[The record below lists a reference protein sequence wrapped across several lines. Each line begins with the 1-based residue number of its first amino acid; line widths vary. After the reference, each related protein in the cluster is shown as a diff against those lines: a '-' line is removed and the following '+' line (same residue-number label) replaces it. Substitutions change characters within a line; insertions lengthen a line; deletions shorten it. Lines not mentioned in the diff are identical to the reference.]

1 MKNVV
6 RIEYCTSWAYLGRA
20 VALSR
25 LILKEHE
32 DKITELKMV
41 PSHGGVFEI
50 SFNDELIFSKK
61 NLDRYPEKDEVEDMV
76 RQRINS

>member
-1 MKNVV
+1 MENKI

-25 LILKEHE
+25 LILKEHA
-32 DKITELKMV
+32 DKIAELKLV
-41 PSHGGVFEI
+41 PSHGGVYEI

>member
-1 MKNVV
+1 
-6 RIEYCTSWAYLGRA
+6 
-20 VALSR
+20 
-25 LILKEHE
+25 
-32 DKITELKMV
+32 MV

>member
-1 MKNVV
+1 
-6 RIEYCTSWAYLGRA
+6 
-20 VALSR
+20 
-25 LILKEHE
+25 
-32 DKITELKMV
+32 MV

-61 NLDRYPEKDEVEDMV
+61 DLDRYPEKDEVEDMV

>member
-1 MKNVV
+1 MENVV

-20 VALSR
+20 VALGR

-61 NLDRYPEKDEVEDMV
+61 DLDRYPEKDEVEDMV